1 MEVERIVEDKKLF
14 TKKDLYIAYKKV
26 KFELFNDK
34 NSIATNKLYE
44 YEKDLSENIEFLYD
58 KIKDGSLFGKDF
70 GCKGFFEIPKS
81 FDDDSKKDNIHFFSS
96 SLKHHD
102 FNAELIS
109 LKFRK
114 VIDADINF
122 HIVSA
127 LWILKIGQFIDEKFD
142 NNIYGSRLTRIKP
155 VDTSSCEYDL
165 SNQKYNEESP
175 KIFESYHHKYQAW
188 RNNSFKAI
196 RELHK
201 ISSVVAVT
209 MDITSFYH
217 SIELKEF
224 KEDGFYKK
232 FSLDIKFKENPKLKQ
247 FHESFIGLLSLW
259 NEAIESKNGL
269 PIGLSASSVLANAV
283 MKDFDT
289 KVTKNLAPTYYGR
302 YVDDILLV
310 FPDNGNLHSGKDI
323 IEYFINKGIV
333 IRNDNK
339 ILNKLKWTDLVVK
352 LTIKDFQFQNEFR
365 KYNPKEL
372 KYKNLILKESKQ
384 KIFYLDKDADL
395 SIIDGI
401 EAEIN
406 SISSEWRFLPDIADE
421 NSSLLQKVVGFYADG
436 KEFNDALRKIDATTI
451 KRLGLSLL
459 VSHSHSLN
467 QYISPKN
474 WVDQRLK
481 IYDLIENHIFIPKNL
496 FENYTFLPRIFGLMI
511 HSGDG
516 ERAYCFLQK
525 LDDLMKKF
533 KNIKEAKSSNEK
545 NVDFEKFESYYL
557 QKFQEIFFE
566 TYNIQNIISAKYLNK
581 IKELLKIEDS
591 KDKIEEKNT
600 NLLMCDLGFES
611 YSKLITEYIL
621 TKNDKCLLKQILKK
635 KENLNNQN
643 SSSLNSCNKK
653 ELNYIYVYYFHKEI
667 SKLVNSK
674 EGCLQKSALFFSTRL
689 FTPLD
694 ISIVLPDLKTKR
706 FIKLINSLRGTH
718 SEVLDKK
725 KQFESKL
732 KVEEVCNKKLANCKS
747 VDVAITNFEVKDE
760 YWKKSVVKKPIKTLE
775 RYIRIQHMV
784 NDAVRR
790 KPNYLIFPELSIPQ
804 EWAWF
809 ISQKLL
815 ANNISLI
822 TGVEYIHNA
831 EKIQEINQ
839 KIVHN
844 SIMMFLVS
852 DNIGFNYMKYFRQD
866 KLVGA
871 YQESIDLENI
881 ANINLK
887 PDEKHKDKKIYKH
900 GNFYFSSLICNELT
914 DIENRFNLR
923 GNIDCLFAI
932 EWNRDIKSFN
942 ALVEASSLDIHAY
955 IVQVNN
961 RNYGDSRIRAPY
973 KDDWERDIVQ
983 VRGGKHDYLIVGE
996 INIEKL
1002 REFQSHNISPNKDF
1016 KPVPTGFKLLNER
1029 KNWDNSK

>member
-1 MEVERIVEDKKLF
+1 MEN
-14 TKKDLYIAYKKV
+14 KKDLYIAYKKV

-34 NSIATNKLYE
+34 NTIATLKLYE
-44 YEKDLSENIEFLYD
+44 YEKNLNNNIDSLFE
-58 KIKDGSLFGKDF
+58 KIKDGNLLGKDLE
-70 GCKGFFEIPKS
+70 CKNFFEIPKS
-81 FDDDSKKDNIHFFSS
+81 FDSNSSEDKIHFFSS

-102 FNAELIS
+102 FKPESIT

-114 VIDADINF
+114 VIDADIDF
-122 HIVSA
+122 HIISA

-142 NNIYGSRLTRIKP
+142 SNIYGSRLTRIKP

-165 SNQKYNEESP
+165 SSQKYNEESS

-196 RELHK
+196 RQLHK
-201 ISSVVAVT
+201 TSSVVAVT

-217 SIELKEF
+217 SIELNEF
-224 KEDGFYKK
+224 KEEGFYEK

-259 NEAIESKNGL
+259 NEKIESENGL
-269 PIGLSASSVLANAV
+269 PIGLFASSVLANAV

-310 FPDNGNLHSGKDI
+310 FPDNGNLNSGKEI
-323 IEYFINKGIV
+323 IEYFINKEIV

-339 ILNKLKWTDLVVK
+339 ILNKLKWTDNVVK
-352 LTIKDFQFQNEFR
+352 LTIKDYQYQHEFR
-365 KYNPKEL
+365 KFNSKEL

-474 WVDQRLK
+474 WIEQRLK
-481 IYDLIENHIFIPKNL
+481 IYDLIENHIFIPRNL
-496 FENYTFLPRIFGLMI
+496 FENYTFLARIFGLMI

-533 KNIKEAKSSNEK
+533 KDIKDAKSSNEK
-545 NVDFEKFESYYL
+545 DVDFEKFESYYL

-566 TYNIQNIISAKYLNK
+566 TYNIQNTISAKYLNK

-591 KDKIEEKNT
+591 KDEIEEKNT
-600 NLLMCDLGFES
+600 NFLMSDLGFES

-635 KENLNNQN
+635 KENLIVQN
-643 SSSLNSCNKK
+643 SSVFSSCNKK
-653 ELNYIYVYYFHKEI
+653 ELNYIYVYYFHQEI
-667 SKLVNSK
+667 SRFVNSK
-674 EGCLQKSALFFSTRL
+674 EGFLQKYALFFPTRL

-718 SEVLDKK
+718 SEVSYKNKK
-725 KQFESKL
+725 YECKL
-732 KVEEVCNKKLANCKS
+732 SVEEVCNKKLTNCKS

-760 YWKKSVVKKPIKTLE
+760 YWKNSVIKQPIKTLE
-775 RYIRIQHMV
+775 RYIKIQHMV
-784 NDAVRR
+784 NDAVR
-790 KPNYLIFPELSIPQ
+790 KKTDYLIFPELSMPQ

-822 TGVEYIHNA
+822 TGVEYIHTV
-831 EKIQEINQ
+831 EKTSELNQ

-871 YQESIDLENI
+871 YQESIDLQNI
-881 ANINLK
+881 ANIKLK
-887 PDEKHKDKKIYKH
+887 PDDKYKNKKIYRH

-942 ALVEASSLDIHAY
+942 ALVESSSLDIHSY

-973 KDDWERDIVQ
+973 KDDWDRDVVQ

-1002 REFQSHNISPNKDF
+1002 REFQSYNISPNKDF
-1016 KPVPTGFKLLNER
+1016 KPVPTGFKMLEKR
-1029 KNWDNSK
+1029 KDWNNDK

>member
-1 MEVERIVEDKKLF
+1 MSENLF
-14 TKKDLYIAYKKV
+14 SKKDLYIAYKKV

-34 NSIATNKLYE
+34 NSIATLKLYE
-44 YEKDLSENIEFLYD
+44 YEKDLNKNIDSLYE
-58 KIKDGSLFGKDF
+58 KIADGNLEGKNLE
-70 GCKGFFEIPKS
+70 CKSFFEIPKS
-81 FDDDSKKDNIHFFSS
+81 FDNKSTNKDEIHFFSS

-102 FNAELIS
+102 FVPESIE

-114 VIDADINF
+114 VIDAEIDF
-122 HIVSA
+122 HIISA

-165 SNQKYNEESP
+165 SNQKYNEDSP

-201 ISSVVAVT
+201 TSSVIAVT

-217 SIELKEF
+217 SIELNEF
-224 KEDGFYKK
+224 SDIEFYKK
-232 FSLDIKFKENPKLKQ
+232 FGLDIEFEKDEKLKK
-247 FHESFIGLLSLW
+247 FHESFLDLLSLW
-259 NEAIESKNGL
+259 NKAIESENGL

-283 MKDFDT
+283 MKNFDT
-289 KVTKNLAPTYYGR
+289 DVTKNLAPTYYGR

-310 FPDNGNLHSGKDI
+310 FPDNGNLNSGKEI
-323 IEYFINKGIV
+323 IEYFINKKIV
-333 IRNDNK
+333 IRNNNK
-339 ILNKLKWTDLVVK
+339 ILNKLKWTDKVVK
-352 LTIKDFQFQNEFR
+352 LTIKDYQYQHEFR
-365 KYNPKEL
+365 KFNAKEL
-372 KYKNLILKESKQ
+372 KYKNLVLKESKQ

-474 WVDQRLK
+474 WTDQRLK

-525 LDDLMKKF
+525 IADLMKKF
-533 KNIKEAKSSNEK
+533 KDIKESKSSNRE

-557 QKFQEIFFE
+557 KKFKEVFFK
-566 TYNIQNIISAKYLNK
+566 TYNIQNTISEKYFKK
-581 IKELLKIEDS
+581 IKELLLIEDS
-591 KDKIEEKNT
+591 KDEIEILNM
-600 NLLMCDLGFES
+600 NLIISDLGFDS
-611 YSKLITEYIL
+611 YAKIITEYIL
-621 TKNDKCLLKQILKK
+621 TKNDKCLLKQIVKK
-635 KENLNNQN
+635 KDNINNQN
-643 SSSLNSCNKK
+643 YILLDLCTRK
-653 ELNYIYVYYFHKEI
+653 ECNYIYVYYFHQKI
-667 SKLVNSK
+667 SKLVNDK
-674 EGCLQKSALFFSTRL
+674 EGYLQVSALFFPTRL

-694 ISIVLPDLKTKR
+694 ISIVLPNLKTKR

-718 SEVLDKK
+718 SEISDKN
-725 KQFESKL
+725 KQFKSKL
-732 KVEEVCNKKLANCKS
+732 RVEEVYNKKLAHCKS

-760 YWKKSVVKKPIKTLE
+760 YWKKSVREQPIKTLE
-775 RYIRIQHMV
+775 RYIKIQHIV
-784 NDAVRR
+784 NEAVRR

-822 TGVEYIHNA
+822 TGVEYIHTI
-831 EKIQEINQ
+831 EKMQEANQ

-852 DNIGFNYMKYFRQD
+852 DNMGFNYMKYFRQD

-871 YQESIDLENI
+871 YQESIDLKNI
-881 ANINLK
+881 GNIILQ
-887 PDEKHKDKKIYKH
+887 PDKKHKDKKIYKH

-1016 KPVPTGFKLLNER
+1016 KPVPTGFKMLEER
-1029 KNWDNSK
+1029 KHWSNDK

>member
-1 MEVERIVEDKKLF
+1 MENKNLF
-14 TKKDLYIAYKKV
+14 IIKDLYIAYKKV
-26 KFELFNDK
+26 KYELFNDK
-34 NSIATNKLYE
+34 NNITTLKLYE
-44 YEKDLSENIEFLYD
+44 YEKKLSNNINLLFE
-58 KIKDGSLFGKDF
+58 KIKDGSLVGKELE
-70 GCKGFFEIPKS
+70 CKTFFEIPKS
-81 FDDDSKKDNIHFFSS
+81 FEDKSERDKIHFFSS

-102 FNAELIS
+102 FKAES
-109 LKFRK
+109 VALKFRK
-114 VIDADINF
+114 VIDAEIDF
-122 HIVSA
+122 HIISA
-127 LWILKIGQFIDEKFD
+127 LWISKIGQFIDEKFD

-155 VDTSSCEYDL
+155 VDASSCEYDF
-165 SNQKYNEESP
+165 SNQIYNEESP

-188 RNNSFKAI
+188 RNNSFKTI

-201 ISSVVAVT
+201 TSSVVAVT

-224 KEDGFYKK
+224 KENGFYEE

-259 NEAIESKNGL
+259 NNAIESENGL
-269 PIGLSASSVLANAV
+269 PIGLSASPILANAV

-310 FPDNGNLHSGKDI
+310 FPDNGNLNNGKDVI
-323 IEYFINKGIV
+323 KYLIDKKIVERGHPNIFNKFKWFNCLPKV
-333 IRNDNK
+333 IFKPLECKFNSNNTNSED
-339 ILNKLKWTDLVVK
+339 
-352 LTIKDFQFQNEFR
+352 
-365 KYNPKEL
+365 L

-384 KIFYLDKDADL
+384 KIFYLDKNADL

-459 VSHSHSLN
+459 VNHSHSLN
-467 QYISPKN
+467 QYITSKN
-474 WVDQRLK
+474 WVEQRLK

-496 FENYTFLPRIFGLMI
+496 FENYTFLPRIFGLMF

-525 LDDLMKKF
+525 LDNLMKRF
-533 KNIKEAKSSNEK
+533 KNIENAKSSNGK
-545 NVDFEKFESYYL
+545 SVDFEKFKDYYL
-557 QKFQEIFFE
+557 KKFQEVFFE
-566 TYNIQNIISAKYLNK
+566 TYNIKNTISAKYFNK
-581 IKELLKIEDS
+581 IKDFLQIKES
-591 KDKIEEKNT
+591 KDEIEENAT
-600 NLLMCDLGFES
+600 NLLMYDLGFES

-635 KENLNNQN
+635 ENLNEQN
-643 SSSLNSCNKK
+643 SSVLNLWNKK
-653 ELNYIYVYYFHKEI
+653 ELNYMYVYYFNKKI
-667 SKLVNSK
+667 SRLVNSK
-674 EGCLQKSALFFSTRL
+674 EGFLKKSALFFPTRL

-694 ISIVLPDLKTKR
+694 ISIVLPNLKTKK
-706 FIKLINSLRGTH
+706 FIKLVNFLRGTH
-718 SEVLDKK
+718 SEVSDKK

-732 KVEEVCNKKLANCKS
+732 RVKEVCNKKLANCKS

-760 YWKKSVVKKPIKTLE
+760 YWKKSVIEQPIKTLE
-775 RYIRIQHMV
+775 RYIKIQHIV
-784 NDAVRR
+784 NDAVRK
-790 KPNYLIFPELSIPQ
+790 KPDYLIFPELSMPQ

-822 TGVEYIHNA
+822 TGVEYIHTI
-831 EKIQEINQ
+831 EKIHEINQ

-871 YQESIDLENI
+871 YQESIDLKNI
-881 ANINLK
+881 ANIELRAG
-887 PDEKHKDKKIYKH
+887 DKYKNKYIYKH

-942 ALVEASSLDIHAY
+942 ALIESASLDIHAY

-961 RNYGDSRIRAPY
+961 RNYGDSRIRVPH

-1002 REFQSHNISPNKDF
+1002 RNFQSHNISPDKDF
-1016 KPVPTGFKLLNER
+1016 KPVPTGFKMLKQRE
-1029 KNWDNSK
+1029 NWDNNK

>member
-1 MEVERIVEDKKLF
+1 MKDNNLF
-14 TKKDLYIAYKKV
+14 IKKDLYIAYKKV
-26 KFELFNDK
+26 KYELFNDK
-34 NSIATNKLYE
+34 NSVATLKLYE
-44 YEKDLSENIEFLYD
+44 YEKDLNKNINSLYE
-58 KIKDGSLFGKDF
+58 KIKDGNLKDKELE
-70 GCKGFFEIPKS
+70 CKEFFEIPKS
-81 FDDDSKKDNIHFFSS
+81 FDDNSKKDNIHFFSS
-96 SLKHHD
+96 FLKHHD
-102 FNAELIS
+102 FNIESIS

-142 NNIYGSRLTRIKP
+142 SNIYGSRLTRIKP

-165 SNQKYNEESP
+165 SNQKYNEESS

-201 ISSVVAVT
+201 TSSVIAVT

-217 SIELKEF
+217 SIELNEF
-224 KEDGFYKK
+224 KEDKFYNK
-232 FSLDIKFKENPKLKQ
+232 FSLDSKFEKNHKLKQ
-247 FHESFIGLLSLW
+247 FHESFIGLLLLW
-259 NEAIESKNGL
+259 NDAIESENGL

-283 MKDFDT
+283 MKDFDE
-289 KVTKNLAPTYYGR
+289 KVIKNLAPTYYGR

-310 FPDNGNLHSGKDI
+310 FPDNGNLNNGKEI
-323 IEYFINKGIV
+323 IEYFISKEIV
-333 IRNDNK
+333 VRDK
-339 ILNKLKWTDLVVK
+339 K
-352 LTIKDFQFQNEFR
+352 ESE
-365 KYNPKEL
+365 EL

-384 KIFYLDKDADL
+384 KIFYLDKNADL

-406 SISSEWRFLPDIADE
+406 SVSSEWRFLPDIADE
-421 NSSLLQKVVGFYADG
+421 NSSLLKKVVGFYADG

-459 VSHSHSLN
+459 ISHSHSLN

-474 WVDQRLK
+474 WLEQRLK

-516 ERAYCFLQK
+516 ERAYCFVQK
-525 LDDLMKKF
+525 LDDLIKKF
-533 KNIKEAKSSNEK
+533 PSIKKAKSSNDK
-545 NVDFEKFESYYL
+545 NVDFEKFERYYL
-557 QKFQEIFFE
+557 EKFREIFFE
-566 TYNIQNIISAKYLNK
+566 TYNIQNAISTKYFNR
-581 IKELLKIEDS
+581 IKEILKIEES
-591 KDKIEEKNT
+591 KDIIEEKNI
-600 NLLMCDLGFES
+600 NLIMCDLGFDS
-611 YSKLITEYIL
+611 YSKLITEYIF
-621 TKNDKCLLKQILKK
+621 TINDKSLLKYILAKH
-635 KENLNNQN
+635 ENLNNQN
-643 SSSLNSCNKK
+643 SNVLDVCYKK
-653 ELNYIYVYYFHKEI
+653 ELNYMYIYYFNKEI
-667 SKLVNSK
+667 SKLVNFKKDYLK
-674 EGCLQKSALFFSTRL
+674 ESALFFPTRL

-694 ISIVLPDLKTKR
+694 ISIVLPNLKAKR
-706 FIKLINSLRGTH
+706 FIKLINALRGTH
-718 SEVLDKK
+718 SEVSYKN

-732 KVEEVCNKKLANCKS
+732 QVEEVCNKKLSNCKS

-760 YWKKSVVKKPIKTLE
+760 YWKKSVIEQPIKTLE
-775 RYIRIQHMV
+775 RYSKIQHIV
-784 NDAVRR
+784 NDAVRK
-790 KPNYLIFPELSIPQ
+790 KPDYLIFPELSMPQ
-804 EWAWF
+804 EWAWL

-822 TGVEYIHNA
+822 TGVEYIHTIKN
-831 EKIQEINQ
+831 IQEIKQ

-871 YQESIDLENI
+871 YQESIDLKNI

-887 PDEKHKDKKIYKH
+887 PNDKHKEKKIYKH

-923 GNIDCLFAI
+923 GNIDCLFVI

-942 ALVEASSLDIHAY
+942 ALVESSSLDIHAY

-973 KDDWERDIVQ
+973 KNDWERDIVQ

-1002 REFQSHNISPNKDF
+1002 REFQSYNISPNKDF
-1016 KPVPTGFKLLNER
+1016 KPVPTGFKMLKER
-1029 KNWDNSK
+1029 KKWNNK

>member
-1 MEVERIVEDKKLF
+1 MKDNNLF
-14 TKKDLYIAYKKV
+14 IKKDLYIAYKKV
-26 KFELFNDK
+26 KYELFNDK
-34 NSIATNKLYE
+34 NSVATLKLYE
-44 YEKDLSENIEFLYD
+44 YEKDLNKNINSLYE
-58 KIKDGSLFGKDF
+58 KIKDGNLKDKELE
-70 GCKGFFEIPKS
+70 CKEFFEIPKS
-81 FDDDSKKDNIHFFSS
+81 FDDNSKKDNIHFFSS
-96 SLKHHD
+96 FLKHHD
-102 FNAELIS
+102 FNIESIS

-142 NNIYGSRLTRIKP
+142 SNIYGSRLTRIKP

-165 SNQKYNEESP
+165 SNQKYNEESS

-201 ISSVVAVT
+201 TSSVIAVT
-209 MDITSFYH
+209 MDITSFFH
-217 SIELKEF
+217 SIELNEF
-224 KEDGFYKK
+224 KEDKFYNK
-232 FSLDIKFKENPKLKQ
+232 FSLDSKFEKNHKLKQ
-247 FHESFIGLLSLW
+247 FHESFIGLLLLW
-259 NEAIESKNGL
+259 NVAIESENGL

-283 MKDFDT
+283 MKDFDE
-289 KVTKNLAPTYYGR
+289 KVIKNLAPTYYGR

-310 FPDNGNLHSGKDI
+310 FPDNGNLNNGKEI
-323 IEYFINKGIV
+323 IEYFISKEIV
-333 IRNDNK
+333 VRDK
-339 ILNKLKWTDLVVK
+339 K
-352 LTIKDFQFQNEFR
+352 ESE
-365 KYNPKEL
+365 EL

-384 KIFYLDKDADL
+384 KIFYLDKNADL

-406 SISSEWRFLPDIADE
+406 SVSSEWRFLPDIADE
-421 NSSLLQKVVGFYADG
+421 NSSLLKKVVGFYADG

-459 VSHSHSLN
+459 ISHSHSLN
-467 QYISPKN
+467 QYISPNN
-474 WVDQRLK
+474 WLEQRLK

-516 ERAYCFLQK
+516 ERAYCFVQK
-525 LDDLMKKF
+525 LDDLIKKF
-533 KNIKEAKSSNEK
+533 PSIKKAKSSNDK
-545 NVDFEKFESYYL
+545 NVDFEKFERYYL
-557 QKFQEIFFE
+557 EKFREIFFE
-566 TYNIQNIISAKYLNK
+566 TYNIQNAISTKYFNR
-581 IKELLKIEDS
+581 IKEILKIEES
-591 KDKIEEKNT
+591 KDIIEEKNI
-600 NLLMCDLGFES
+600 NLIMCDLGFDS
-611 YSKLITEYIL
+611 YSKLITEYIF
-621 TKNDKCLLKQILKK
+621 TINDKSLLKYILAKN
-635 KENLNNQN
+635 ENLNNQN
-643 SSSLNSCNKK
+643 ANLVDVCYKK
-653 ELNYIYVYYFHKEI
+653 ELNYMYIYYFNKEI
-667 SKLVNSK
+667 SKLVNFKKDYLK
-674 EGCLQKSALFFSTRL
+674 ETALFFPTRL

-694 ISIVLPDLKTKR
+694 ISIVLPNLKSKR
-706 FIKLINSLRGTH
+706 FIKLINALRGTH
-718 SEVLDKK
+718 SEVSYKN

-732 KVEEVCNKKLANCKS
+732 QVEEVCNKKLANCKS

-760 YWKKSVVKKPIKTLE
+760 YWKKSVIEQPIKTLE
-775 RYIRIQHMV
+775 RYSKIQHIV
-784 NDAVRR
+784 NDAVRK
-790 KPNYLIFPELSIPQ
+790 KPDYLIFPELSMPQ
-804 EWAWF
+804 EWAWL

-822 TGVEYIHNA
+822 TGVEYIHTIKN
-831 EKIQEINQ
+831 IQEIKQ

-871 YQESIDLENI
+871 YQESIDLKNI

-887 PDEKHKDKKIYKH
+887 PNEKHKEKKIYKH

-923 GNIDCLFAI
+923 GNIDCLFVI

-942 ALVEASSLDIHAY
+942 ALVESSSLDIHAY

-973 KDDWERDIVQ
+973 KNDWERDIVQ

-1002 REFQSHNISPNKDF
+1002 REFQSYNISPNKDF
-1016 KPVPTGFKLLNER
+1016 KPVPTGFKMLKER
-1029 KNWDNSK
+1029 KKWNNK

>member
-1 MEVERIVEDKKLF
+1 MEN
-14 TKKDLYIAYKKV
+14 KKDLYIAYKKV

-34 NSIATNKLYE
+34 NTVATLKLYE
-44 YEKDLSENIEFLYD
+44 YEKDLNNKIDTLFE
-58 KIKDGSLFGKDF
+58 KIKDGNLLGKNLE
-70 GCKGFFEIPKS
+70 CKGFFEIPKS
-81 FDDDSKKDNIHFFSS
+81 FDSDSNEDKIHFFSS

-102 FNAELIS
+102 FKPELIA

-114 VIDADINF
+114 VIDADIDF
-122 HIVSA
+122 HIISA

-142 NNIYGSRLTRIKP
+142 GNIYGSRLARIKP
-155 VDTSSCEYDL
+155 VDMSSCEYDL

-201 ISSVVAVT
+201 TSSVITVT

-217 SIELKEF
+217 SIDLNEFKDEKFYKEF
-224 KEDGFYKK
+224 GLVDK
-232 FSLDIKFKENPKLKQ
+232 FIENPKLKQ
-247 FHESFIGLLSLW
+247 FHESFIGLLSSW
-259 NEAIESKNGL
+259 NKAIKSKNGL

-310 FPDNGNLHSGKDI
+310 FPDNGNLNSGKEI
-323 IEYFINKGIV
+323 IEYFIVKQIV
-333 IRNDNK
+333 VRD
-339 ILNKLKWTDLVVK
+339 TE
-352 LTIKDFQFQNEFR
+352 NE
-365 KYNPKEL
+365 EQL
-372 KYKNLILKESKQ
+372 KYKNLILQESKQ
-384 KIFYLDKDADL
+384 KIFYLDKKADL

-421 NSSLLQKVVGFYADG
+421 NSSLLKKVVGFYADG

-474 WVDQRLK
+474 WLEQRLK

-496 FENYTFLPRIFGLMI
+496 FENYTFLPRIFALII

-516 ERAYCFLQK
+516 ERAYCFLKK
-525 LDDLMKKF
+525 LNNLIDKF
-533 KNIKEAKSSNEK
+533 KVIEKANSSNEK
-545 NVDFEKFESYYL
+545 KVVFKNFESYFL
-557 QKFQEIFFE
+557 QKFQEVFFE
-566 TYNIQNIISAKYLNK
+566 TYNIKNIMSEKYFNK
-581 IKELLKIEDS
+581 IKELLVIEDS
-591 KDKIEEKNT
+591 KDKIEEINT
-600 NLLMCDLGFES
+600 NLIMSDLGFDG

-621 TKNDKCLLKQILKK
+621 TKNNKCLLKHMLTK
-635 KENLNNQN
+635 KENLNNQ
-643 SSSLNSCNKK
+643 SSNVLNVSDKK
-653 ELNYIYVYYFHKEI
+653 ELNYMYVYYFNKKV
-667 SKLVNSK
+667 SKLVNLK
-674 EGCLQKSALFFSTRL
+674 EAYLKEFALFFPTRL
-689 FTPLD
+689 FSPLD

-718 SEVLDKK
+718 SEVSDKNRK
-725 KQFESKL
+725 NVSKL
-732 KVEEVCNKKLANCKS
+732 KVEEVCNKKLTNSKS

-760 YWKKSVVKKPIKTLE
+760 YWKKSVINKPIKTLE
-775 RYIRIQHMV
+775 RYIKIQYIV
-784 NDAVRR
+784 NDAVRK
-790 KPNYLIFPELSIPQ
+790 KPDYLIFPELSMPQ

-815 ANNISLI
+815 TNNISLI
-822 TGVEYIHNA
+822 TGVEYIHTL
-831 EKIQEINQ
+831 EKAQ
-839 KIVHN
+839 KTVHN

-866 KLVGA
+866 KIVGA
-871 YQESIDLENI
+871 YQESIDLKNI
-881 ANINLK
+881 ANIDLK
-887 PDEKHKDKKIYKH
+887 PDDKHKDKKIYKH

-932 EWNRDIKSFN
+932 EWNKDIKSFN
-942 ALVEASSLDIHAY
+942 ALVESSSLDIHAY

-973 KDDWERDIVQ
+973 KEDWERDIVQ

-1002 REFQSHNISPNKDF
+1002 REFQSYNISPNKDF
-1016 KPVPTGFKLLNER
+1016 KPVPTGFKMLEKR
-1029 KNWDNSK
+1029 KDWNNDK

>member
-1 MEVERIVEDKKLF
+1 MEDESLF

-34 NSIATNKLYE
+34 NTIATLKLYE
-44 YEKDLSENIEFLYD
+44 YEKNLNNNIDSLFE
-58 KIKDGSLFGKDF
+58 KIKDGNLLGKDLE
-70 GCKGFFEIPKS
+70 CKGFFEIPKS
-81 FDDDSKKDNIHFFSS
+81 FDSNSNKYEIHFFSS

-102 FNAELIS
+102 FKPESIT

-114 VIDADINF
+114 VIDADIDF
-122 HIVSA
+122 HIISA

-142 NNIYGSRLTRIKP
+142 ANIYGSRLTRIKP

-165 SNQKYNEESP
+165 SSQKYNEESP

-201 ISSVVAVT
+201 TSSVVAVT

-217 SIELKEF
+217 SIELNGF
-224 KEDGFYKK
+224 KEVKFYEK

-247 FHESFIGLLSLW
+247 FHESFIGLLALW
-259 NEAIESKNGL
+259 NNAIESENGL

-289 KVTKNLAPTYYGR
+289 EVTKNLAPTYYGR

-310 FPDNGNLHSGKDI
+310 FPDNGNLNSGKEI
-323 IEYFINKGIV
+323 IEYFINKDIV
-333 IRNDNK
+333 TRNDNK
-339 ILNKLKWTDLVVK
+339 ILNKLKWTDKVVK
-352 LTIKDFQFQNEFR
+352 LTTKDYQYQHEFR
-365 KYNPKEL
+365 KFNSKEL

-384 KIFYLDKDADL
+384 KIFYLDKNADL

-474 WVDQRLK
+474 WIDQRLK

-496 FENYTFLPRIFGLMI
+496 FENYTFLPRIFALMI

-525 LDDLMKKF
+525 IDDLMKKF
-533 KNIKEAKSSNEK
+533 KDIKQTESSNK
-545 NVDFEKFESYYL
+545 KDVIFEKFGSYYL
-557 QKFQEIFFE
+557 KKFQEVFFE
-566 TYNIQNIISAKYLNK
+566 TYNIQNTISGKYFNK
-581 IKELLKIEDS
+581 IKELLDFDIEIS
-591 KDKIEEKNT
+591 KEKIEEKNSH
-600 NLLMCDLGFES
+600 LIMSDLGFDS

-621 TKNDKCLLKQILKK
+621 TKNDKSLFKTILDKQEDVNCDDLDLIDTLNEDYLKNI
-635 KENLNNQN
+635 
-643 SSSLNSCNKK
+643 SD
-653 ELNYIYVYYFHKEI
+653 FHKQLLEETKQNDKHLRLNTLI
-667 SKLVNSK
+667 
-674 EGCLQKSALFFSTRL
+674 FSTRL

-694 ISIVLPDLKTKR
+694 ISIVLPDLDSEK
-706 FIKLINSLRGTH
+706 FINLVNSLRGTR
-718 SEVLDKK
+718 SEVSDKNK
-725 KQFESKL
+725 KYECKL
-732 KVEEVCNKKLANCKS
+732 SVVEVRNKKLTHCKS

-760 YWKKSVVKKPIKTLE
+760 YWKKSVREQPIKNLDRFIT
-775 RYIRIQHMV
+775 IQHMV
-784 NDAVRR
+784 NEAVRK
-790 KPNYLIFPELSIPQ
+790 KPNYLIFPELSMPQ

-822 TGVEYIHNA
+822 TGVEYIHTV
-831 EKIQEINQ
+831 EKTSELNQ

-844 SIMMFLVS
+844 SIMMFLIS

-871 YQESIDLENI
+871 YLESIELKNI
-881 ANINLK
+881 ANIDLK
-887 PDEKHKDKKIYKH
+887 PDDKHKEKKIYKH
-900 GNFYFSSLICNELT
+900 GDFYFSSLICNELT
-914 DIENRFNLR
+914 DIENRFDLR

-942 ALVEASSLDIHAY
+942 ALVESSSLDIHSY

-973 KDDWERDIVQ
+973 KDDWDRDVVQ

-1016 KPVPTGFKLLNER
+1016 KPVPTGFKMLKER
-1029 KNWDNSK
+1029 KKWDNNQ

>member
-1 MEVERIVEDKKLF
+1 MKDNNLF
-14 TKKDLYIAYKKV
+14 IKKDLYIAYKKV
-26 KFELFNDK
+26 KYELFNDK
-34 NSIATNKLYE
+34 NSVATLKLYE
-44 YEKDLSENIEFLYD
+44 YEKDLNKNINSLYE
-58 KIKDGSLFGKDF
+58 KIKDGNLKDKELE
-70 GCKGFFEIPKS
+70 CKEFFEIPKS
-81 FDDDSKKDNIHFFSS
+81 FDDNSKKDNIHFFSS
-96 SLKHHD
+96 FLKHHD
-102 FNAELIS
+102 FNIESIS

-142 NNIYGSRLTRIKP
+142 SNIYGSRLTRIKP

-165 SNQKYNEESP
+165 SNQKYNEESS

-201 ISSVVAVT
+201 TSSVIAVT

-217 SIELKEF
+217 SIELNEF
-224 KEDGFYKK
+224 KEDKFYNK
-232 FSLDIKFKENPKLKQ
+232 FSLDSKFEKNHKLKQ
-247 FHESFIGLLSLW
+247 FHESFIGLLLLW
-259 NEAIESKNGL
+259 NDAIESENGL

-283 MKDFDT
+283 MKDFDE
-289 KVTKNLAPTYYGR
+289 KVIKNLAPTYYGR

-310 FPDNGNLHSGKDI
+310 FPDNGNLNNGKEI
-323 IEYFINKGIV
+323 IEYFISKEIV
-333 IRNDNK
+333 VRDK
-339 ILNKLKWTDLVVK
+339 K
-352 LTIKDFQFQNEFR
+352 ESE
-365 KYNPKEL
+365 EL

-384 KIFYLDKDADL
+384 KIFYLDKNADL

-406 SISSEWRFLPDIADE
+406 SVSSEWRFLPDIADE
-421 NSSLLQKVVGFYADG
+421 NSSLLKKVVGFYADG

-459 VSHSHSLN
+459 ISHSHSLN

-474 WVDQRLK
+474 WLEQRLK

-516 ERAYCFLQK
+516 ERAYCFVQK
-525 LDDLMKKF
+525 LDDLIKKF
-533 KNIKEAKSSNEK
+533 PSIKEAKSSNDK
-545 NVDFEKFESYYL
+545 NVDFEKFERYYL
-557 QKFQEIFFE
+557 EKFREIFFE
-566 TYNIQNIISAKYLNK
+566 TYNIQNAISTKYFNR
-581 IKELLKIEDS
+581 IKEILKIEES
-591 KDKIEEKNT
+591 KDIIEEKNI
-600 NLLMCDLGFES
+600 NLIMCDLGFDS
-611 YSKLITEYIL
+611 YSKLITEYIF
-621 TKNDKCLLKQILKK
+621 TINDKSLLKYILAKH
-635 KENLNNQN
+635 ENLNNQN
-643 SSSLNSCNKK
+643 SNVLDVCYKK
-653 ELNYIYVYYFHKEI
+653 ELNYMYIYYFNKEI
-667 SKLVNSK
+667 SKLVNFKKDYLK
-674 EGCLQKSALFFSTRL
+674 ESALFFPTRL

-694 ISIVLPDLKTKR
+694 ISIVLPNLKAKR
-706 FIKLINSLRGTH
+706 FIKLINALRGTH
-718 SEVLDKK
+718 SEVSYKN

-732 KVEEVCNKKLANCKS
+732 QVEEVCNKKLSNCKS

-760 YWKKSVVKKPIKTLE
+760 YWKKSVIEQPIKTLE
-775 RYIRIQHMV
+775 RYSKIQHIV
-784 NDAVRR
+784 NDAVRK
-790 KPNYLIFPELSIPQ
+790 KPDYLIFPELSMPQ
-804 EWAWF
+804 EWAWL

-822 TGVEYIHNA
+822 TGVEYIHTIKN
-831 EKIQEINQ
+831 IQEIKQ

-852 DNIGFNYMKYFRQD
+852 DNIGFKYMKYFRQD

-871 YQESIDLENI
+871 YQESIDLKNI

-887 PDEKHKDKKIYKH
+887 PNDKHKEKKIYKH

-923 GNIDCLFAI
+923 GNIDCLFVI

-942 ALVEASSLDIHAY
+942 ALVESSSLDIHAY

-973 KDDWERDIVQ
+973 KNDWERDIVQ

-1002 REFQSHNISPNKDF
+1002 REFQSYNISPNKDF
-1016 KPVPTGFKLLNER
+1016 KPVPTGFKMLKER
-1029 KNWDNSK
+1029 KKWNNK

>member
-1 MEVERIVEDKKLF
+1 MKDNNLF
-14 TKKDLYIAYKKV
+14 IKKDLYIAYKKV
-26 KFELFNDK
+26 KYELFNDK
-34 NSIATNKLYE
+34 NSVATLKLYE
-44 YEKDLSENIEFLYD
+44 YEKDLNKNINSLYE
-58 KIKDGSLFGKDF
+58 KIKDGNLKDKELE
-70 GCKGFFEIPKS
+70 CKEFFEIPKS
-81 FDDDSKKDNIHFFSS
+81 FDDNSKKDNIHFFSS
-96 SLKHHD
+96 FLKHHD
-102 FNAELIS
+102 FNIESIS

-142 NNIYGSRLTRIKP
+142 SNIYGSRLTRIKP

-165 SNQKYNEESP
+165 SNQKYNEESS

-201 ISSVVAVT
+201 TSSVIAVT

-217 SIELKEF
+217 SIELNEF
-224 KEDGFYKK
+224 KEDKFYNK
-232 FSLDIKFKENPKLKQ
+232 FSLDSKFEKNHKLKQ
-247 FHESFIGLLSLW
+247 FHESFIGLLLLW
-259 NEAIESKNGL
+259 NDAIESENGL

-283 MKDFDT
+283 MKDFDE
-289 KVTKNLAPTYYGR
+289 KVIKNLAPTYYGR

-310 FPDNGNLHSGKDI
+310 FPDNGNLNNGKEI
-323 IEYFINKGIV
+323 IEYFISKEIV
-333 IRNDNK
+333 VRDK
-339 ILNKLKWTDLVVK
+339 K
-352 LTIKDFQFQNEFR
+352 ESE
-365 KYNPKEL
+365 EL

-384 KIFYLDKDADL
+384 KIFYLDKNADL

-406 SISSEWRFLPDIADE
+406 SVSSEWRFLPDIADE
-421 NSSLLQKVVGFYADG
+421 NSSLLKKVVGFYADG

-459 VSHSHSLN
+459 ISHSHSLN

-474 WVDQRLK
+474 WLEQRLK

-516 ERAYCFLQK
+516 ERAYCFVQK
-525 LDDLMKKF
+525 LDDLIKKF
-533 KNIKEAKSSNEK
+533 PSIKEAKSSNDK
-545 NVDFEKFESYYL
+545 NVDFEKFERYYL
-557 QKFQEIFFE
+557 EKFREIFFE
-566 TYNIQNIISAKYLNK
+566 TYNIQNAISTKYFNR
-581 IKELLKIEDS
+581 IKEILKIEES
-591 KDKIEEKNT
+591 KDIIEEKNI
-600 NLLMCDLGFES
+600 NLIMCDLGFDS
-611 YSKLITEYIL
+611 YSKLITEYIF
-621 TKNDKCLLKQILKK
+621 TINDKSLLKYILAKH
-635 KENLNNQN
+635 ENLNNQN
-643 SSSLNSCNKK
+643 SNVLDVCYKK
-653 ELNYIYVYYFHKEI
+653 ELNYMYIYYFNKEI
-667 SKLVNSK
+667 SKLVNFKKDYLK
-674 EGCLQKSALFFSTRL
+674 ESALFFPTRL

-694 ISIVLPDLKTKR
+694 ISIVLPNLKAKR
-706 FIKLINSLRGTH
+706 FIKLINALRGTH
-718 SEVLDKK
+718 SEVSYKN

-732 KVEEVCNKKLANCKS
+732 QVEEVCNKKLSNCKS

-760 YWKKSVVKKPIKTLE
+760 YWKKSVIEQPIKTLE
-775 RYIRIQHMV
+775 RYSKIQHIV
-784 NDAVRR
+784 NDAVRK
-790 KPNYLIFPELSIPQ
+790 KPDYLIFPELSMPQ
-804 EWAWF
+804 EWAWL

-822 TGVEYIHNA
+822 TGVEYIHTIKN
-831 EKIQEINQ
+831 IQEIKQ

-871 YQESIDLENI
+871 YQESIDLKNI

-887 PDEKHKDKKIYKH
+887 PNDKHKEKKIYKH

-923 GNIDCLFAI
+923 GNIDCLFVI

-942 ALVEASSLDIHAY
+942 ALVESSSLDIHAY

-973 KDDWERDIVQ
+973 KNDWERDIVQ

-1002 REFQSHNISPNKDF
+1002 REFQSYNISPNKDF
-1016 KPVPTGFKLLNER
+1016 KPVPTGFKMLKER
-1029 KNWDNSK
+1029 KKWNNK

>member
-1 MEVERIVEDKKLF
+1 MKDNNLF
-14 TKKDLYIAYKKV
+14 IKKDLYIAYKKV
-26 KFELFNDK
+26 KYELFNDK
-34 NSIATNKLYE
+34 NSVATLKLYE
-44 YEKDLSENIEFLYD
+44 YEKDLNKNINSLYE
-58 KIKDGSLFGKDF
+58 KIKDGNLKDKELE
-70 GCKGFFEIPKS
+70 CKEFFEIPKS
-81 FDDDSKKDNIHFFSS
+81 FDDNSKKDNIHFFSS
-96 SLKHHD
+96 FLKHHD
-102 FNAELIS
+102 FNIESIS

-142 NNIYGSRLTRIKP
+142 SNIYGSRLTRIKP

-165 SNQKYNEESP
+165 SNQKYNEESS

-201 ISSVVAVT
+201 TSSVIAVT

-217 SIELKEF
+217 SIELNEF
-224 KEDGFYKK
+224 KEDKFYNK
-232 FSLDIKFKENPKLKQ
+232 FSLDSKFEKNHKLKQ
-247 FHESFIGLLSLW
+247 FHESFIGLLLLW
-259 NEAIESKNGL
+259 NDAIESENGL

-283 MKDFDT
+283 MKDFDE
-289 KVTKNLAPTYYGR
+289 KVIKNLAPTYYGR

-310 FPDNGNLHSGKDI
+310 FPDNGNLNNGKEI
-323 IEYFINKGIV
+323 IEYFISKEIV
-333 IRNDNK
+333 VRDK
-339 ILNKLKWTDLVVK
+339 K
-352 LTIKDFQFQNEFR
+352 ESE
-365 KYNPKEL
+365 EL

-384 KIFYLDKDADL
+384 KIFYLDKNADL

-406 SISSEWRFLPDIADE
+406 SVSSEWRFLPDIADE
-421 NSSLLQKVVGFYADG
+421 NSSLLKKVVGFYADG

-459 VSHSHSLN
+459 ISHSHSLN

-474 WVDQRLK
+474 WLEQRLK

-516 ERAYCFLQK
+516 ERAYCFVQK
-525 LDDLMKKF
+525 LDDLIKKF
-533 KNIKEAKSSNEK
+533 PSIKEAKSSNDK
-545 NVDFEKFESYYL
+545 NVDFEKFERYYL
-557 QKFQEIFFE
+557 EKFREIFFE
-566 TYNIQNIISAKYLNK
+566 IYNIQNAISTKYFNR
-581 IKELLKIEDS
+581 IKEILKIEES
-591 KDKIEEKNT
+591 KDIIEEKNI
-600 NLLMCDLGFES
+600 NLIMCDLGFDS
-611 YSKLITEYIL
+611 YSKLITEYIF
-621 TKNDKCLLKQILKK
+621 TINDKSLLKYILAKH
-635 KENLNNQN
+635 ENLNNQN
-643 SSSLNSCNKK
+643 SNVLDVCYKK
-653 ELNYIYVYYFHKEI
+653 ELNYMYIYYFNKEI
-667 SKLVNSK
+667 SKLVNFKKDYLK
-674 EGCLQKSALFFSTRL
+674 ESALFFPTRL

-694 ISIVLPDLKTKR
+694 ISIVLPNLKAKR
-706 FIKLINSLRGTH
+706 FIKLINALRGTH
-718 SEVLDKK
+718 SEVSYKN

-732 KVEEVCNKKLANCKS
+732 QVEEVCNKKLSNCKS

-760 YWKKSVVKKPIKTLE
+760 YWKKSVIEQPIKTLE
-775 RYIRIQHMV
+775 RYSKIQHIV
-784 NDAVRR
+784 NDAVRK
-790 KPNYLIFPELSIPQ
+790 KPDYLIFPELSMPQ
-804 EWAWF
+804 EWAWL

-822 TGVEYIHNA
+822 TGVEYIHTIKN
-831 EKIQEINQ
+831 IQEIKQ

-871 YQESIDLENI
+871 YQESIDLKNI

-887 PDEKHKDKKIYKH
+887 PNDKHKEKKIYKH

-923 GNIDCLFAI
+923 GNIDCLFVI

-942 ALVEASSLDIHAY
+942 ALVESSSLDIHAY

-973 KDDWERDIVQ
+973 KNDWERDIVQ

-1002 REFQSHNISPNKDF
+1002 REFQSYNISPNKDF
-1016 KPVPTGFKLLNER
+1016 KPVPTGFKMLKER
-1029 KNWDNSK
+1029 KKWNNK

>member
-1 MEVERIVEDKKLF
+1 MSRSMRGEKMKDNNLF
-14 TKKDLYIAYKKV
+14 IKKDLYIAYKKV
-26 KFELFNDK
+26 KYELFNDK
-34 NSIATNKLYE
+34 NSVATLKLYE
-44 YEKDLSENIEFLYD
+44 YEKDLNKNINSLYE
-58 KIKDGSLFGKDF
+58 KIKDGNLKDKELE
-70 GCKGFFEIPKS
+70 CKEFFEIPKS
-81 FDDDSKKDNIHFFSS
+81 FDDNSKKDNIHFFSS
-96 SLKHHD
+96 FLKHHD
-102 FNAELIS
+102 FNIESIS

-142 NNIYGSRLTRIKP
+142 SNIYGSRLTRIKP

-165 SNQKYNEESP
+165 SNQKYNEESS

-201 ISSVVAVT
+201 TSSVIAVT
-209 MDITSFYH
+209 MDITSFFH
-217 SIELKEF
+217 SIELNEF
-224 KEDGFYKK
+224 KEDKFYNK
-232 FSLDIKFKENPKLKQ
+232 FSLDSKFEKNHKLKQ
-247 FHESFIGLLSLW
+247 FHESFIGLLLLW
-259 NEAIESKNGL
+259 NVAIESENGL

-283 MKDFDT
+283 MKDFDE
-289 KVTKNLAPTYYGR
+289 KVIKNLAPTYYGR

-310 FPDNGNLHSGKDI
+310 FPDNGNLNNGKEI
-323 IEYFINKGIV
+323 IEYFISKEIV
-333 IRNDNK
+333 VRDK
-339 ILNKLKWTDLVVK
+339 K
-352 LTIKDFQFQNEFR
+352 ESE
-365 KYNPKEL
+365 EL

-384 KIFYLDKDADL
+384 KIFYLDKNADL

-406 SISSEWRFLPDIADE
+406 SVSSEWRFLPDIADE
-421 NSSLLQKVVGFYADG
+421 NSSLLKKVVGFYADG

-459 VSHSHSLN
+459 ISHSHSLN
-467 QYISPKN
+467 QYISPNN
-474 WVDQRLK
+474 WLEQRLK

-516 ERAYCFLQK
+516 ERAYCFVQK
-525 LDDLMKKF
+525 LDDLIKKF
-533 KNIKEAKSSNEK
+533 PSIKKAKSSNDK
-545 NVDFEKFESYYL
+545 NVDFEKFERYYL
-557 QKFQEIFFE
+557 EKFREIFFE
-566 TYNIQNIISAKYLNK
+566 TYNIQNAISTKYFNR
-581 IKELLKIEDS
+581 IKEILKIEES
-591 KDKIEEKNT
+591 KDIIEEKNI
-600 NLLMCDLGFES
+600 NLIMCDLGFDS
-611 YSKLITEYIL
+611 YSKLITEYIF
-621 TKNDKCLLKQILKK
+621 TINDKSLLKYILAKN
-635 KENLNNQN
+635 ENLNNQN
-643 SSSLNSCNKK
+643 ANLVDVCYKK
-653 ELNYIYVYYFHKEI
+653 ELNYMYIYYFNKEI
-667 SKLVNSK
+667 SKLVNFKKDYLK
-674 EGCLQKSALFFSTRL
+674 ETALFFPTRL

-694 ISIVLPDLKTKR
+694 ISIVLPNLKSKR
-706 FIKLINSLRGTH
+706 FIKLINALRGTH
-718 SEVLDKK
+718 SEVSYKN

-732 KVEEVCNKKLANCKS
+732 QVEEVCNKKLANCKS

-760 YWKKSVVKKPIKTLE
+760 YWKKSVIEQPIKTLE
-775 RYIRIQHMV
+775 RYSKIQHIV
-784 NDAVRR
+784 NDAVRK
-790 KPNYLIFPELSIPQ
+790 KPDYLIFPELSMPQ
-804 EWAWF
+804 EWAWL

-822 TGVEYIHNA
+822 TGVEYIHTIKN
-831 EKIQEINQ
+831 IQEIKQ

-871 YQESIDLENI
+871 YQESIDLKNI

-887 PDEKHKDKKIYKH
+887 PNEKHKEKKIYKH

-923 GNIDCLFAI
+923 GNIDCLFVI

-942 ALVEASSLDIHAY
+942 ALVESSSLDIHAY

-973 KDDWERDIVQ
+973 KNDWERDIVQ

-1002 REFQSHNISPNKDF
+1002 REFQSYNISPNKDF
-1016 KPVPTGFKLLNER
+1016 KPVPTGFKMLKER
-1029 KNWDNSK
+1029 KKWNNK

>member
-1 MEVERIVEDKKLF
+1 MGKDENLF
-14 TKKDLYIAYKKV
+14 NKKDLYVSYKKV
-26 KFELFNDK
+26 KYELFNDK
-34 NSIATNKLYE
+34 NTIATLRLYE
-44 YEKDLSENIEFLYD
+44 YEKNLNQNID
-58 KIKDGSLFGKDF
+58 ILFGKIKN
-70 GCKGFFEIPKS
+70 GNLIGQNLECKNFFEIPKS
-81 FDDDSKKDNIHFFSS
+81 FEDKSERDKIHFFSS
-96 SLKHHD
+96 SLKHYD
-102 FNAELIS
+102 FKAESIT

-114 VIDADINF
+114 VIDAEIDF
-122 HIVSA
+122 HIISA

-165 SNQKYNEESP
+165 SNQEYNEDSP

-201 ISSVVAVT
+201 TSSVVAVT

-224 KEDGFYKK
+224 KEEVFYEK
-232 FSLDIKFKENPKLKQ
+232 FSLDIKFKDNPKLKQ

-289 KVTKNLAPTYYGR
+289 NIMKNLAPTYYGR

-310 FPDNGNLHSGKDI
+310 LPDNGNLNSGKDI
-323 IEYFINKGIV
+323 IEYFVSKNIV
-333 IRNDNK
+333 K
-339 ILNKLKWTDLVVK
+339 KVSTKFKWTECL
-352 LTIKDFQFQNEFR
+352 LNMAIKPFQY
-365 KYNPKEL
+365 KYKDNSEDL

-406 SISSEWRFLPDIADE
+406 SVSSEWRFLPDIADE
-421 NSSLLQKVVGFYADG
+421 NSSLLQKIVGFYADG

-451 KRLGLSLL
+451 KRLGLSLI

-467 QYISPKN
+467 QYITPKN
-474 WVDQRLK
+474 WLEQRLK

-496 FENYTFLPRIFGLMI
+496 FENFTFLPRIFGLMI

-533 KNIKEAKSSNEK
+533 KDIKDAISSNGK
-545 NVDFEKFESYYL
+545 DVNFQKFESYYL
-557 QKFQEIFFE
+557 EKFQEIFFE
-566 TYNIQNIISAKYLNK
+566 TYNIQNTISVKYLNK

-591 KDKIEEKNT
+591 KDKIDEKNI
-600 NLLMCDLGFES
+600 NLVMCDLGFES

-621 TKNDKCLLKQILKK
+621 TKYNKSLFKIILDKQKDSNFCDLDLSDILDDNYLKNIIDFHKQLSEKTQTNDKYVKLNVLL
-635 KENLNNQN
+635 
-643 SSSLNSCNKK
+643 
-653 ELNYIYVYYFHKEI
+653 FP
-667 SKLVNSK
+667 
-674 EGCLQKSALFFSTRL
+674 TRL

-694 ISIVLPDLKTKR
+694 ISIVLPDFNSEK

-718 SEVLDKK
+718 SEVSNKK

-732 KVEEVCNKKLANCKS
+732 KVEEVCNKKLTNCKS

-760 YWKKSVVKKPIKTLE
+760 YWKKSVIEQPIKTLE
-775 RYIRIQHMV
+775 RYIKIQHMV
-784 NDAVRR
+784 NEAVR
-790 KPNYLIFPELSIPQ
+790 KKTNYLIFPELSIPQ
-804 EWAWF
+804 EWAWY

-822 TGVEYIHNA
+822 TGVEYIHTI
-831 EKIQEINQ
+831 EKIQETNQ

-871 YQESIDLENI
+871 YQESIDLKNI

-887 PDEKHKDKKIYKH
+887 PDEKHRDKKIYKH

-932 EWNRDIKSFN
+932 EWNQDIKSFN
-942 ALVEASSLDIHAY
+942 ALVESSSLDIHAY

-961 RNYGDSRIRAPY
+961 RKFGDSRIRTPH
-973 KDDWERDIVQ
+973 KDDWERDVVQ

-1002 REFQSHNISPNKDF
+1002 REFQSHHISPKKDF
-1016 KPVPTGFKLLNER
+1016 KPVPTGFKMLNER
-1029 KNWDNSK
+1029 KTWDNDEIK

>member
-1 MEVERIVEDKKLF
+1 MKDNNLF
-14 TKKDLYIAYKKV
+14 IKKDLYIAYKKV
-26 KFELFNDK
+26 KYELFNDK
-34 NSIATNKLYE
+34 NSVATLKLYE
-44 YEKDLSENIEFLYD
+44 YEKDLNKNINSLYE
-58 KIKDGSLFGKDF
+58 KIKDGNLKDKELE
-70 GCKGFFEIPKS
+70 CKEFFEIPKS
-81 FDDDSKKDNIHFFSS
+81 FDDNSKKDNIHFFSS
-96 SLKHHD
+96 FLKHHD
-102 FNAELIS
+102 FNIESIS

-142 NNIYGSRLTRIKP
+142 SNIYGSRLTRIKP

-165 SNQKYNEESP
+165 SNQKYNEESS

-201 ISSVVAVT
+201 TSSVIAVT

-217 SIELKEF
+217 SIELNEF
-224 KEDGFYKK
+224 KEDKFYNK
-232 FSLDIKFKENPKLKQ
+232 FSLDSKFEKNHKLKQ
-247 FHESFIGLLSLW
+247 FHESFIGLLLLW
-259 NEAIESKNGL
+259 NDAIESENGL

-283 MKDFDT
+283 MKDFDE
-289 KVTKNLAPTYYGR
+289 KVIKNLAPTYYGR

-310 FPDNGNLHSGKDI
+310 FPDNGNLNNGKEI
-323 IEYFINKGIV
+323 IEYFISKEIV
-333 IRNDNK
+333 VRDK
-339 ILNKLKWTDLVVK
+339 K
-352 LTIKDFQFQNEFR
+352 ESE
-365 KYNPKEL
+365 EL

-384 KIFYLDKDADL
+384 KIFYLDKNADL

-406 SISSEWRFLPDIADE
+406 SVSSEWRFLPDIADE
-421 NSSLLQKVVGFYADG
+421 NSSLLKKVVGFYADG

-459 VSHSHSLN
+459 ISHSHSLN

-474 WVDQRLK
+474 WLEQRLK

-525 LDDLMKKF
+525 LDDLIKKF
-533 KNIKEAKSSNEK
+533 PSIKKAKSSNDK
-545 NVDFEKFESYYL
+545 NVDFEKFERYYL
-557 QKFQEIFFE
+557 EKFREMFFE
-566 TYNIQNIISAKYLNK
+566 TYNIQNAISTKYFNRIKEILK
-581 IKELLKIEDS
+581 IKES
-591 KDKIEEKNT
+591 KDIIEEKNI
-600 NLLMCDLGFES
+600 NLIMCDLGFDS
-611 YSKLITEYIL
+611 YSKLITEYIF
-621 TKNDKCLLKQILKK
+621 TINDKSLLKYILAKH
-635 KENLNNQN
+635 ENLNNQN
-643 SSSLNSCNKK
+643 SNVLDVCYKK
-653 ELNYIYVYYFHKEI
+653 ELNYMYIYYFNKEI
-667 SKLVNSK
+667 SKLVNFKKDYLK
-674 EGCLQKSALFFSTRL
+674 ESALFFPTRL

-694 ISIVLPDLKTKR
+694 ISIVLPNLKAKR
-706 FIKLINSLRGTH
+706 FIKLINALRGTH
-718 SEVLDKK
+718 SEVSYKN

-732 KVEEVCNKKLANCKS
+732 QVEDVCNKKLSNCKS

-760 YWKKSVVKKPIKTLE
+760 YWKKSVIEQPIKTLE
-775 RYIRIQHMV
+775 RYSKIQHIV
-784 NDAVRR
+784 NDAVRK
-790 KPNYLIFPELSIPQ
+790 KPDYLIFPELSMPQ
-804 EWAWF
+804 EWAWL

-822 TGVEYIHNA
+822 TGVEYIHTIKN
-831 EKIQEINQ
+831 IQEIKQ

-871 YQESIDLENI
+871 YQESIDLKNI

-887 PDEKHKDKKIYKH
+887 PNDKHKEKKIYKH

-923 GNIDCLFAI
+923 GNIDCLFVI

-942 ALVEASSLDIHAY
+942 ALVESSSLDIHAY

-973 KDDWERDIVQ
+973 KNDWERDIVQ

-1002 REFQSHNISPNKDF
+1002 REFQSYNISPNKDF
-1016 KPVPTGFKLLNER
+1016 KPVPTGFKMLKER
-1029 KNWDNSK
+1029 KKWNNK

>member
-1 MEVERIVEDKKLF
+1 MKDNNLF
-14 TKKDLYIAYKKV
+14 IKKDLYIAYKKV
-26 KFELFNDK
+26 KYELFNDK
-34 NSIATNKLYE
+34 NSVATLKLYE
-44 YEKDLSENIEFLYD
+44 YEKDLNKNINSLYE
-58 KIKDGSLFGKDF
+58 KIKDGNLKDKELE
-70 GCKGFFEIPKS
+70 CKEFFEIPKS
-81 FDDDSKKDNIHFFSS
+81 FDDNSKKDNIHFFSS
-96 SLKHHD
+96 FLKHHD
-102 FNAELIS
+102 FNIESIS

-142 NNIYGSRLTRIKP
+142 SNIYGSRLTRIKP

-165 SNQKYNEESP
+165 SNQKYNEESS

-201 ISSVVAVT
+201 TSSVIAVT

-217 SIELKEF
+217 SIELNEF
-224 KEDGFYKK
+224 KEDKFYNK
-232 FSLDIKFKENPKLKQ
+232 FSLDSKFEKNHKLKQ
-247 FHESFIGLLSLW
+247 FHESFIGLLLLW
-259 NEAIESKNGL
+259 NDAIESENGL

-283 MKDFDT
+283 MKDFDE
-289 KVTKNLAPTYYGR
+289 KVIKNLAPTYYGR

-310 FPDNGNLHSGKDI
+310 FPDNGNLNNGKEI
-323 IEYFINKGIV
+323 IEYFISKEIV
-333 IRNDNK
+333 VRDK
-339 ILNKLKWTDLVVK
+339 K
-352 LTIKDFQFQNEFR
+352 ESE
-365 KYNPKEL
+365 EL

-384 KIFYLDKDADL
+384 KIFYLDKNADL

-406 SISSEWRFLPDIADE
+406 SVSSEWRFLPDIADE
-421 NSSLLQKVVGFYADG
+421 NSSLLKKVVGFYADG

-459 VSHSHSLN
+459 ISHSHSLN

-474 WVDQRLK
+474 WLEQRLK

-525 LDDLMKKF
+525 LDDLIKKF
-533 KNIKEAKSSNEK
+533 PSIKKAKSSNDK
-545 NVDFEKFESYYL
+545 NVDFEKFERYYL
-557 QKFQEIFFE
+557 EKFREIFFE
-566 TYNIQNIISAKYLNK
+566 TYNIQNAISTKYFNR
-581 IKELLKIEDS
+581 IKEILKIEES
-591 KDKIEEKNT
+591 KDIIEEKNI
-600 NLLMCDLGFES
+600 NLIMCDLGFDS
-611 YSKLITEYIL
+611 YSKLITEYIF
-621 TKNDKCLLKQILKK
+621 TINDKSLLKYILAKH
-635 KENLNNQN
+635 ENLNNQN
-643 SSSLNSCNKK
+643 SNVLDVCYKK
-653 ELNYIYVYYFHKEI
+653 ELNYMYIHYFNKEI
-667 SKLVNSK
+667 SKLVNFKKDYLK
-674 EGCLQKSALFFSTRL
+674 ESALFFPTRL

-694 ISIVLPDLKTKR
+694 ISIVLPNLKAKR
-706 FIKLINSLRGTH
+706 FIKLINALRGTH
-718 SEVLDKK
+718 SEVSYKN

-732 KVEEVCNKKLANCKS
+732 QVEEVCNKKLSNCKS

-760 YWKKSVVKKPIKTLE
+760 YWKKSVIEQPIKTLE
-775 RYIRIQHMV
+775 RYSKIQHIV
-784 NDAVRR
+784 NDAVRK
-790 KPNYLIFPELSIPQ
+790 KPDYLIFPELSMPQ
-804 EWAWF
+804 EWAWL

-822 TGVEYIHNA
+822 TGVEYIHTIKN
-831 EKIQEINQ
+831 IQEIKQ

-871 YQESIDLENI
+871 YQESIDLKNI

-887 PDEKHKDKKIYKH
+887 PNDKHKEKKIYKH

-923 GNIDCLFAI
+923 GNIDCLFVI

-942 ALVEASSLDIHAY
+942 ALVESSSLDIHAY

-973 KDDWERDIVQ
+973 KNDWERDIVQ

-1002 REFQSHNISPNKDF
+1002 REFQSYNISPNKDF
-1016 KPVPTGFKLLNER
+1016 KPVPTGFKMLKER
-1029 KNWDNSK
+1029 KKWNNK

>member
-1 MEVERIVEDKKLF
+1 MKDNNLF
-14 TKKDLYIAYKKV
+14 IKKDLYIAYKKV
-26 KFELFNDK
+26 KYELFNDK
-34 NSIATNKLYE
+34 NSVATLKLYE
-44 YEKDLSENIEFLYD
+44 YEKDLNKNINSLYE
-58 KIKDGSLFGKDF
+58 KIKDGNLKDKELE
-70 GCKGFFEIPKS
+70 CKEFFEIPKS
-81 FDDDSKKDNIHFFSS
+81 FDDNSKKDNIHFFSS
-96 SLKHHD
+96 FLKHHD
-102 FNAELIS
+102 FNIESIS

-142 NNIYGSRLTRIKP
+142 SNIYGSRLTRIKP

-165 SNQKYNEESP
+165 SNQKYNEESS

-201 ISSVVAVT
+201 TSSVIAVT

-217 SIELKEF
+217 SIELNEF
-224 KEDGFYKK
+224 KEDKFYNK
-232 FSLDIKFKENPKLKQ
+232 FSLDSKFEKNHKLKQ
-247 FHESFIGLLSLW
+247 FHESFIGLLLLW
-259 NEAIESKNGL
+259 NDAIESENGL

-283 MKDFDT
+283 MKDFDE
-289 KVTKNLAPTYYGR
+289 KVIKNLAPTYYGR

-310 FPDNGNLHSGKDI
+310 FTDNGNLNNGKEI
-323 IEYFINKGIV
+323 IEYFISKEIV
-333 IRNDNK
+333 VRDK
-339 ILNKLKWTDLVVK
+339 K
-352 LTIKDFQFQNEFR
+352 ESE
-365 KYNPKEL
+365 EL

-384 KIFYLDKDADL
+384 KIFYLDKNADL

-406 SISSEWRFLPDIADE
+406 SVSSEWRFLPDIADE
-421 NSSLLQKVVGFYADG
+421 NSSLLKKVVGFYADG

-459 VSHSHSLN
+459 ISHSHSLN

-474 WVDQRLK
+474 WLEQRLK

-516 ERAYCFLQK
+516 ERAYCFVQK
-525 LDDLMKKF
+525 LDDLIKKF
-533 KNIKEAKSSNEK
+533 PSIKKAKSSNDK
-545 NVDFEKFESYYL
+545 NVDFEKFERYYL
-557 QKFQEIFFE
+557 EKFREIFFE
-566 TYNIQNIISAKYLNK
+566 TYNIQNAISTKYFNR
-581 IKELLKIEDS
+581 IKEILKIEES
-591 KDKIEEKNT
+591 KDIIEEKNI
-600 NLLMCDLGFES
+600 NLIMCDLGFDS
-611 YSKLITEYIL
+611 YSKLITEYIF
-621 TKNDKCLLKQILKK
+621 TINDKSLLKYILAKH
-635 KENLNNQN
+635 ENLNNQN
-643 SSSLNSCNKK
+643 SNVLDVCYKK
-653 ELNYIYVYYFHKEI
+653 ELNYMYIYYFNKEI
-667 SKLVNSK
+667 SKLVNFKKDYLK
-674 EGCLQKSALFFSTRL
+674 ESALFFPTRL

-694 ISIVLPDLKTKR
+694 ISIVLPNLKAKR
-706 FIKLINSLRGTH
+706 FIKLINALRGTH
-718 SEVLDKK
+718 SEVSYKN

-732 KVEEVCNKKLANCKS
+732 QVEEVCNKKLSNCKS

-760 YWKKSVVKKPIKTLE
+760 YWKKSVIEQPIKTLE
-775 RYIRIQHMV
+775 RYSKIQHIV
-784 NDAVRR
+784 NDAVRK
-790 KPNYLIFPELSIPQ
+790 KPDYLIFPELSMPQ
-804 EWAWF
+804 EWAWL

-822 TGVEYIHNA
+822 TGVEYIHTIKN
-831 EKIQEINQ
+831 IQEIKQ

-871 YQESIDLENI
+871 YQESIDLKNI

-887 PDEKHKDKKIYKH
+887 PNDKHKEKKIYKH

-923 GNIDCLFAI
+923 GNIDCLFVI

-942 ALVEASSLDIHAY
+942 ALVESSSLDIHAY

-973 KDDWERDIVQ
+973 KNDWERDIVQ

-1002 REFQSHNISPNKDF
+1002 REFQSYNISPNKDF
-1016 KPVPTGFKLLNER
+1016 KPVPTGFKMLKER
-1029 KNWDNSK
+1029 KKWNNK

>member
-1 MEVERIVEDKKLF
+1 MEKKMEDNNLF
-14 TKKDLYIAYKKV
+14 SKKDLYIAYKKV

-34 NSIATNKLYE
+34 NTIATLKLYE
-44 YEKDLSENIEFLYD
+44 YEKDLNKNINSLYE
-58 KIKDGSLFGKDF
+58 KIKDGNLLEKDLE
-70 GCKGFFEIPKS
+70 CKKFFEIPKS
-81 FDDDSKKDNIHFFSS
+81 FDSNSNEDKIHFFSS

-102 FNAELIS
+102 FKAESIT

-114 VIDADINF
+114 VIDADIDF

-127 LWILKIGQFIDEKFD
+127 LWIQKIGQFIDEKFD
-142 NNIYGSRLTRIKP
+142 SNIYGSRLTRIKP

-165 SNQKYNEESP
+165 SSQKYNEESP

-188 RNNSFKAI
+188 RNNSFKKI

-201 ISSVVAVT
+201 TSSVVAVT

-217 SIELKEF
+217 SIDLNEF
-224 KEDGFYKK
+224 TNINFYEKFGLDGK
-232 FSLDIKFKENPKLKQ
+232 FEKNEELKQ

-259 NEAIESKNGL
+259 NKAIKSENGL

-289 KVTKNLAPTYYGR
+289 RVTKNLAPTYYGR

-310 FPDNGNLHSGKDI
+310 FPDNGNLNSGKEI
-323 IEYFINKGIV
+323 IDYFVNKKIV
-333 IRNDNK
+333 DRNVE
-339 ILNKLKWTDLVVK
+339 I
-352 LTIKDFQFQNEFR
+352 EG
-365 KYNPKEL
+365 EL

-474 WVDQRLK
+474 WLEQRLK

-496 FENYTFLPRIFGLMI
+496 FENYTFLTRIFGLMI

-525 LDDLMKKF
+525 IDDLMKKF
-533 KNIKEAKSSNEK
+533 KDIKDAKSSNEK
-545 NVDFEKFESYYL
+545 DVDFEKFESYYL

-566 TYNIQNIISAKYLNK
+566 TYNIQNTISAKYLKK

-591 KDKIEEKNT
+591 KDKIEEKNI

-611 YSKLITEYIL
+611 YSKLVTEYIL
-621 TKNDKCLLKQILKK
+621 TKNDKSLFKIILDKQEDSNYDDLNLIDIFA
-635 KENLNNQN
+635 KEYLE
-643 SSSLNSCNKK
+643 S
-653 ELNYIYVYYFHKEI
+653 IFHFHQ
-667 SKLVNSK
+667 KLSK
-674 EGCLQKSALFFSTRL
+674 ETQQTDKYLKFNVLLFPTRL

-694 ISIVLPDLKTKR
+694 ISIVLPNLDSEK

-718 SEVLDKK
+718 SEVSDKK

-760 YWKKSVVKKPIKTLE
+760 YWKKSVIEQPIKTLE
-775 RYIRIQHMV
+775 RYIKIQHMV
-784 NDAVRR
+784 NDTVRK
-790 KPNYLIFPELSIPQ
+790 KPDYLIFPELSMPQ

-822 TGVEYIHNA
+822 TGVEYIHNV
-831 EKIQEINQ
+831 EKNQEISQ

-871 YQESIDLENI
+871 YQESIDLKNI

-932 EWNRDIKSFN
+932 EWNKDIKSFH
-942 ALVEASSLDIHAY
+942 ALVESSSLDIHAY

-973 KDDWERDIVQ
+973 KDEWERDVVQ
-983 VRGGKHDYLIVGE
+983 VRGGKHNYLIVGE

-1016 KPVPTGFKLLNER
+1016 KPVPTGFEMLKER
-1029 KNWDNSK
+1029 KKWNNTK